1 MNIAAPAGIVTVDL
15 YTAVEVPMSI
25 TTERPRA
32 LTSLAAAG
40 RSADGRSADGRS
52 AGGRSA
58 GGRDTLDRDTLDRTA
73 RSASSVRTSR
83 PRTSCASL
91 ERRHYLH
98 TAAPQSGG
106 NRFVDQSS
114 ADRRFDD
121 ETSGQTISW
130 TATIAGVL
138 LTVIVLL
145 GLVGLANL
153 RAGHLDSG
161 AAGDVAVVEHGG
173 FFGTTVQ
180 DLATATDSG
189 Q

>member
-52 AGGRSA
+52 ADG
-58 GGRDTLDRDTLDRTA
+58 RDTLDRTA

-161 AAGDVAVVEHGG
+161 SAGDVAVVEQGG

-180 DLATATDSG
+180 DLTTATDSG

>member
-1 MNIAAPAGIVTVDL
+1 
-15 YTAVEVPMSI
+15 MSI

-32 LTSLAAAG
+32 LTSLAAAD
-40 RSADGRSADGRS
+40 RSADG
-52 AGGRSA
+52 
-58 GGRDTLDRDTLDRTA
+58 RDTLDRTA

-98 TAAPQSGG
+98 TAAPQDGG
-106 NRFVDQSS
+106 NRFIDQNS
-114 ADRRFDD
+114 ADRRFDE
-121 ETSGQTISW
+121 ETSRQTISW

-145 GLVGLANL
+145 GFVGLANL

-161 AAGDVAVVEHGG
+161 SAGEVAVVEQGG
-173 FFGTTVQ
+173 FVGTAVQ
-180 DLATATDSG
+180 DLTTATDAG
-189 Q
+189 K